1 MGWHTKHSKY
11 IVDRRK
17 VRTYVAPRELFTGVR
32 STLDQTALAHEL
44 QITPFVAGSKD
55 SPEDIAYGKAS
66 GGPDSEKDRRPEIN
80 DVEDAEQHWLYGK
93 SFMGRLDG
101 HKYLLLWMA
110 AAQTRDRV
118 LQDLDGGQMEMERV
132 PEVPLQSTERQKPDD
147 QSSTGKTG

>member
-1 MGWHTKHSKY
+1 MAY
-11 IVDRRK
+11 
-17 VRTYVAPRELFTGVR
+17 
-32 STLDQTALAHEL
+32 EL

-101 HKYLLLWMA
+101 HKYLLLWKA

-132 PEVPLQSTERQKPDD
+132 PEVPLQSSERQKPDELA
-147 QSSTGKTG
+147 STGKTS